1 MPTRDVLAAQ
11 LADRYRL
18 ERELGSGGF
27 ATVYLAHDLRH
38 DRPVAL
44 KVLHDEIAASLG
56 AERFEREIKF
66 AARLQHPHILG
77 VFDSGVL
84 EGRMWFTMPFVEGES
99 LRDRLKREQQLP
111 VPDAV
116 GIAREVAD
124 ALQYAHQQGIL
135 HRDIKPE
142 NILLS
147 GRHAIVADFGIARAL
162 SEGDSANSL
171 TRTGTSIGT
180 VGYMSPEQ
188 AMGERALDARSDIYA
203 LACVTY
209 EMLAGEAPFTGPT
222 AQTIIARTLTENPRS
237 LHTSRA
243 SVSEALDAVVQ
254 RGLAKTPADRY
265 ATANAFGDA
274 LDAAL
279 GVRTSGAINVATGS
293 IASAPR
299 GASITA
305 ATTATGTVPGAA
317 PAATATI
324 AQPAARRTNMAAVFG
339 IGLLIG
345 LGGLFA
351 WRSTRNGDVS
361 NGHALAVI
369 PFENVGAASDAYFAD
384 GITEEVRGKLTSV
397 PGLRVTARATSN
409 QYRGAAKSPKEI
421 GAELG
426 VEFILTGTV
435 RWEQDASGQRH
446 VRVAPELINTSNGTS
461 KWQDSYDEVISDV
474 FSVQSRIAERV
485 AENLGVTLGAD
496 VQARLASRPSANV
509 DAYQEFLQGEKS
521 TELMAR
527 GDGASMREGL
537 AHYQRAV
544 ALDTAFGVAWARVSQ
559 VNSEF
564 FSTNPTDDLA
574 KAAEQTLA
582 RAQHFAPDD
591 PLTRR
596 AASRYLRLVKK
607 DYAGA
612 VAQIDSGLA
621 KQPNN
626 VDLLSSGSG
635 LDAVLGRWDAAV
647 DKARRSYELDRKN
660 INAASAYA
668 RILHGTRRYQ
678 QADSVYVAMIEMS
691 PKNISA
697 YWGRAT
703 NFVSL
708 GDLASA
714 QRVTRQGLAVSDT
727 TEYAAYFAL
736 YQEMMWL
743 LDPPILKRITQMTPV
758 PFLNNRQQWA
768 LKIGRTYLLLGDT
781 ARGRAYGDSSRVEAE
796 AQLARLPE
804 DAQTHELR
812 GRALALMGR
821 NADAI
826 EAAERSLKMRE
837 NTLDNTNGPYVRYQ
851 VARILV
857 QAGAYDRALDIL
869 EPLPTAMYSDL
880 TPAWLKLEPTF
891 RPLRGNPRFEKLIA
905 GAK

>member
-1 MPTRDVLAAQ
+1 MPTRDVLAAH
-11 LADRYRL
+11 LVDRYRL

-44 KVLHDEIAASLG
+44 KVLHDEVAASLG

-84 EGRMWFTMPFVEGES
+84 DGRMWFTMPNVAGES

-111 VPDAV
+111 VADAV

-124 ALQYAHQQGIL
+124 ALHYAHTQGIL

-162 SEGDSANSL
+162 AEGDSAASL

-180 VGYMSPEQ
+180 PGYMSPEQ
-188 AMGERALDARSDIYA
+188 TMGERTLDARSDIYA

-209 EMLAGEAPFTGPT
+209 EMLAGEAPFTGPN
-222 AQTIIARTLTENPRS
+222 AQTIIARTLTEAPRP
-237 LHTSRA
+237 LHVSRA
-243 SVSEALDAVVQ
+243 AVSEALDAVVQ
-254 RGLAKTPADRY
+254 RGLAKVPADRW
-265 ATANAFGDA
+265 ATADGFGEA
-274 LDAAL
+274 LGAAL
-279 GVRTSGAINVATGS
+279 GVPTSGSVSVGAMSVGS
-293 IASAPR
+293 M
-299 GASITA
+299 TA
-305 ATTATGTVPGAA
+305 ATAAAKSNTTSAGLAPNAA
-317 PAATATI
+317 PRE
-324 AQPAARRTNMAAVFG
+324 RRINMAAVFG
-339 IGLLIG
+339 IGVMIG

-351 WRSTRNGDVS
+351 WRSSRGGDANG
-361 NGHALAVI
+361 GHALAVI

-409 QYRGAAKSPKEI
+409 QYRGATKSPKDI
-421 GAELG
+421 GSELG

-435 RWEQDASGQRH
+435 RWEQDAAGQRH

-474 FSVQSRIAERV
+474 FSVQSRIAQRV

-496 VQARLASRPSANV
+496 VQARLASKPTENV
-509 DAYQEFLQGEKS
+509 AAYQEFLQGEKE

-527 GDGASMREGL
+527 GDGLSFRNGL
-537 AHYQRAV
+537 AHYERAV
-544 ALDTAFGVAWARVSQ
+544 ALDTTFGVAWARVAQ
-559 VNSEF
+559 VNSEI
-564 FSTNPTDDLA
+564 FSSNPTDDLA
-574 KAAEQTLA
+574 KNAELA
-582 RAQHFAPDD
+582 LAKAHKYAPDD
-591 PLTRR
+591 PITRR

-612 VAQIDSGLA
+612 LAQADSGLA

-626 VDLLSSGSG
+626 ADLLSVAAG
-635 LDAVLGRWDAAV
+635 LDAVLGRWDAAI
-647 DKARRSYELDRKN
+647 DHSRRSFALDPKN
-660 INAASAYA
+660 LNAAGAYA
-668 RILHGTRRYQ
+668 RVLHGTRRYVE
-678 QADSVYVAMIEMS
+678 ADSVYATMLALS
-691 PKNISA
+691 PKNIAAFWS
-697 YWGRAT
+697 RAT
-703 NFVSL
+703 NYVSQ
-708 GDLASA
+708 GNMEAA
-714 QRVTRQGLAVSDT
+714 QNVTRAGLKVADT

-743 LDPPILKRITQMTPV
+743 LDPPLLKRITQMSPA

-768 LKIGRTYLLLGDT
+768 LKVGRSYLLLGDT
-781 ARGRAYGDSSRVEAE
+781 ARGRAYGDSSRVVAE
-796 AQLARLPE
+796 AQLANFPE
-804 DAQTHELR
+804 DAQLHELR

-821 NADAI
+821 NAEAI
-826 EAAERSLKMRE
+826 EEAERSLKMRE
-837 NTLDNTNGPYVRYQ
+837 NTLDRTNGPYVRYQ

-869 EPLPTAMYSDL
+869 EPILAEMYSDL
-880 TPAWLKLEPTF
+880 TPGWLKLEPTF
-891 RPLRGNPRFEKLIA
+891 RPLRGNPRFERLVA
-905 GAK
+905 NAK